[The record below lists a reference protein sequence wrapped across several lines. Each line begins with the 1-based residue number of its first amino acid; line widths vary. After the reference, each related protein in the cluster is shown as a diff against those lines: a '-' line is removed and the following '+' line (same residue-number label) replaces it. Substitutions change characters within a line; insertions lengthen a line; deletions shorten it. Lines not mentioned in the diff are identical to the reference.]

1 VSLKIRELST
11 TDGHLRDVPLDFGD
25 GLNCIIGARGTCKS
39 TIIETIRFLFDDDP
53 ERIKGLLGE
62 PVETGDSQ
70 HRGLLRATL
79 KGGTA
84 RVTLDDEGAEDSEP
98 AIERDLSSAPRIYAD
113 AVRVLED
120 DSLLSKV
127 EIYSQGELQKIASSA
142 PMRLALIDRPNK
154 PEVDRRL
161 GEIKATAEK
170 IAAAGPELRRLRLAL
185 ETARAALAE
194 GEPIRQELATLAST
208 RPEMSEEMAT
218 LRSDFQRGR
227 RVEDL
232 ASELLGAHE
241 EALVALAEDIER
253 LRRNSERGAE
263 LRDGPVRAFEPLA
276 DEVDAA
282 AAAAEGLLADLPDRE
297 SARERFEAGRAALEE
312 AAGGYR
318 DALRREEEAAA
329 AVRRE
334 DRLQE
339 EAEKLRRIEE
349 EIDDHVERQREL
361 LAEREQ
367 MRAHLDGLREEI
379 YTARLAEVERI
390 NSEFAEKI
398 VLSLRQGTRTDA
410 YRRELETLLE
420 GSWLR
425 DRPQLCEEL
434 AAAFPPAALISA
446 VERDDPA
453 ELAAALGRDPG
464 QMARLLSHLAETEAL
479 FALES
484 AVPDDELEVTMFIDG
499 SPRSVAE
506 MSNGER
512 ATAILPLLLRD
523 ADYPLILDQPEDD
536 LDNRFVYDTLV
547 QTVRSLK
554 ARRQLIFATHNANIP
569 VIGEAE
575 RVFVMGMRGPELAEL
590 HGEGSVDE
598 VRDSVIDLLEGGRQ
612 AFALRSK
619 TYGID

>member
-1 VSLKIRELST
+1 MRLKIGELST
-11 TDGHLRDVPLDFGD
+11 TDGHLRDVQLNFGD

-53 ERIKGLLGE
+53 DRIKGLLGE
-62 PVETGDSQ
+62 PVETDDSQ
-70 HRGLLRATL
+70 HQGLLRATL

-84 RVTLDDEGAEDSEP
+84 RVTLIDEGAAEGEP

-120 DSLLSKV
+120 DSLLSRI

-142 PMRLALIDRPNK
+142 SMRLELIDRPNK

-161 GEIKATAEK
+161 AEIEATAEK
-170 IAAAGPELRRLRLAL
+170 IAGAGPELRRLRLAL

-194 GEPIRQELATLAST
+194 GEPIRQELATLAAA
-208 RPEMSEEMAT
+208 RPEMSDEMAS
-218 LRSDFQRGR
+218 LRSDFQKGR
-227 RVEDL
+227 RVEEL
-232 ASELLGAHE
+232 ASELLDTHE
-241 EALVALAEDIER
+241 ESLAALAEDVEG
-253 LRRNSERGAE
+253 LRRNSERSAK
-263 LRDGPVRAFEPLA
+263 LRDEAVQAFEPLA
-276 DEVDAA
+276 DAIDAA
-282 AAAAEGLLADLPDRE
+282 AAAAERLLADLPDRE
-297 SARERFEAGRAALEE
+297 ALRQRFETGQAELAE
-312 AAGGYR
+312 AAGAYR

-329 AVRRE
+329 AMRRE

-339 EAEKLRRIEE
+339 EAEKLRRIEG
-349 EIDDHVERQREL
+349 EIADHVERQEEL
-361 LAEREQ
+361 LAERER
-367 MRAHLDGLREEI
+367 MRARLDQLREEI
-379 YTARLAEVERI
+379 YTGRLAEVERI

-410 YRRELETLLE
+410 YCRELESLLE

-434 AAAFPPAALISA
+434 AAAFPPADLISA
-446 VERDDPA
+446 VEADDPA
-453 ELAAALGRDPG
+453 ALAAALGRDAG
-464 QMARLLSHLAETEAL
+464 QMARLVSHLGETESL
-479 FALES
+479 FDLES

-536 LDNRFVYDTLV
+536 LDNRFVYETLV

-575 RVFVMGMRGPELAEL
+575 RVFVMGMSGPEVAEL
-590 HGEGSVDE
+590 RGEGSVDD
-598 VRDSVIDLLEGGRQ
+598 VRDSVINLLEGGRQ